1 MKQHRALFDFEIDF
15 INGGGIQAQRFR
27 LDIGTDRISD
37 EDLARC
43 VVRDLRLLMVREVRI
58 LRKEIVEEPHRRHV
72 DEPHGKSP

>member
-15 INGGGIQAQRFR
+15 TNGGGIQAQRFR

-58 LRKEIVEEPHRRHV
+58 LRKEIVEEPHKRDV
-72 DEPHGKSP
+72 DESHGKSR